1 MKIMKLIE
9 LKEKIDRLYNSGHS
23 DDIVVVTLNQPSVGT
38 RAFTNISAIYS
49 GFDWEQGQIRIETED
64 KILSKEKDRDNVIE
78 PIVKEYNIIDN
89 KRSIVRKC
97 RICENKLRIADKY
110 CSNCGQRVKK

>member
-1 MKIMKLIE
+1 MIKLIK
-9 LKEKIDRLYNSGHS
+9 LKETVDRLCNSGHS
-23 DDIVVVTLNQPSVGT
+23 EDIVVVTLNQPSVGP
-38 RAFTNISAIYS
+38 RAFTNVSGLYS
-49 GFDWEQGQIRIETED
+49 GFDWEHGQIRIDTED

-78 PIVKEYNIIDN
+78 PIVKEYNILDN